1 MEDGSGGSLHY
12 CIIKNASNLLKT
24 WLGDEE
30 LNLDSRSQSG
40 TWARNQEQCKKDQDR
55 EYIKKN

>member
-40 TWARNQEQCKKDQDR
+40 TWARN
-55 EYIKKN
+55 

>member
-1 MEDGSGGSLHY
+1 MGDVSGGLFNY
-12 CIIKNASNLLKT
+12 CTTTNASNLLKI

-40 TWARNQEQCKKDQDR
+40 TWARN
-55 EYIKKN
+55 